1 MATPK
6 SKIARLIISKEP
18 KITAKELAEKAGMN
32 EDYASVF
39 LAQERRKA
47 RGYPKFKKKS
57 KVVETQEGLNGAA
70 GELKRLHGIIEDQQK
85 KILSLQAEVD
95 NLHYQA
101 TGYDSVIDFLW
112 TRLQER

>member
-6 SKIARLIISKEP
+6 SKIANLVISKEP
-18 KITAKELAEKAGMN
+18 KITPQELADRIGIRKQ
-32 EDYASVF
+32 YANV
-39 LAQERRKA
+39 LLRHARNQRKL
-47 RGYPKFKKKS
+47 KTLS
-57 KVVETQEGLNGAA
+57 EVVETQEGLNGAA
-70 GELKRLHGIIEDQQK
+70 GELKRLHGIIEDQQR
-85 KILSLQAEVD
+85 KILDLQAKVD